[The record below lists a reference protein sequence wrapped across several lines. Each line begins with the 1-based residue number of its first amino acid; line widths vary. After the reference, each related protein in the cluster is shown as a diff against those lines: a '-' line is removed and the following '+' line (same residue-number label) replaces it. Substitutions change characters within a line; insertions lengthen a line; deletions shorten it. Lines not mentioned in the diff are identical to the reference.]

1 MKWLK
6 RIFIILVIILIIG
19 LVIGWLYIGSITPNY
34 NETRALD
41 GLDSDT
47 EVLYDN
53 YGVPHIYA
61 DNNVDAY
68 RTLGYVHAKDRLWQ
82 MELLRR
88 IAPGRLS
95 EILGPA
101 TVETDKFFRQLQIN
115 KTTDAAVTRYQETTS
130 PELQACVDAYLA
142 GVNSYVDSNEKPIEF
157 TILGIDKTHF
167 DVYDIHNIMG
177 YMAFSFAM
185 AHKTE
190 PVVSHIADQLGSAY
204 LNALDIHVDTTTT
217 MIESH
222 VSEALAKNISTK
234 AHEILD
240 GLPHPALIGSNSW
253 VISGDRTASGA
264 VIFANDP
271 HIGFSQP
278 SVWYE
283 AHIETP
289 DISIYGNH
297 LAGYPFAVM
306 GHTPDWSV
314 GCLLYTSP
322 SPRDRTRSRMPSSA

>member
-6 RIFIILVIILIIG
+6 RIVILILVLLLLGIL
-19 LVIGWLYIGSITPNY
+19 LGWLFIGNLGPNY
-34 NETRALD
+34 NESRSLV

-61 DNNVDAY
+61 DSNVDAY

-95 EILGPA
+95 EIFGSA
-101 TVETDKFFRQLQIN
+101 TVETDKFFRHLQIS
-115 KTTDAAVTRYQETTS
+115 KTTDAA
-130 PELQACVDAYLA
+130 
-142 GVNSYVDSNEKPIEF
+142 F

-190 PVVSHIADQLGSAY
+190 PVVSHIANQLGSAY

-222 VSEALAKNISTK
+222 VSGALAKNLSTT
-234 AHEILD
+234 AHEILN

-264 VIFANDP
+264 VLFANDP

-278 SVWYE
+278 AVWYE

-289 DISIYGNH
+289 DLSIYGNH

-306 GHTPDWSV
+306 GHTPDWAV
-314 GCLLYTSP
+314 GVTMYENDDIDFYKERIDTQNGTTYYHNRQWKPIESETDPTEYRPWPYHL
-322 SPRDRTRSRMPSSA
+322 